1 MKNVLILSSS
11 PRRGGNSDMLCDE
24 FMQGAVESGHHV
36 EKVFLRD
43 KTIHPC
49 TGCSVCSQYKKPC
62 PQKDDAAEII
72 EKMLAADVI
81 VMATPRLF
89 LCHECTNENLDRPLL
104 RSLHGNEGQRV
115 LFHCHG
121 SRR

>member
-11 PRRGGNSDMLCDE
+11 PRRGGNSDTLCDE
-24 FMQGAVESGHHV
+24 FMQGAIESGHRV

-49 TGCSVCSQYKKPC
+49 TGCGVCSQYKKPC

-72 EKMLAADVI
+72 GKMLAADVI
-81 VMATPRLF
+81 VMATPVYF
-89 LCHECTNENLDRPLL
+89 LCHERTDEDADRPLL
-104 RSLHGNEGQRV
+104 RSLYRNEKQGVLLHRHGR
-115 LFHCHG
+115 
-121 SRR
+121 